1 MMMNTK
7 KKGFGEKKSLNHPP
21 TEIFKTHE
29 DFVSDCFEL
38 TIICIK
44 NGWLDTRE
52 MISFATDLDGDQLGD
67 NNQTDA
73 MVKSLISQGCDP
85 RVASKLG
92 IILTYLEI
100 SKLTNQINKKFD
112 RREQTDFNTARTIAT
127 AIDCFMLYNEDEDG
141 DISYD
146 FNKYANYSQAQIN
159 QSIINRLKAAKKAML
174 KSLLQT
180 SSA

>member
-1 MMMNTK
+1 MMNTD
-7 KKGFGEKKSLNHPP
+7 KKGFGEKKSLNRPP

-73 MVKSLISQGCDP
+73 MVKSLISKGCDT
-85 RVASKLG
+85 RIASKLG

-127 AIDCFMLYNEDEDG
+127 AIDCFMLYDEDEDG

-146 FNKYANYSQAQIN
+146 FNKYANYSQAQMN

-174 KSLLQT
+174 KSLRQM
-180 SSA
+180 SSI